1 MKRATLL
8 TVAVGM
14 LIFASSSFGQVPLTF
29 TGWDGSSWNG
39 GGTGFYYGSVNGTP
53 VGPGDTSP
61 GYFCDDFSHE
71 IQQPES
77 WNANAF
83 QVSNLL
89 TNWSTLGSQTVFGTA
104 LGANGFTDY
113 LEMAILVKAAFGGTL
128 GSLGGIGATVD
139 DLSEVLW
146 CITGG
151 PGNCASSGTNAM
163 SANAY
168 SLLQWIQANHSGM
181 SLSQF
186 ANLFLY
192 VPIPGSQTGSLGTPQ
207 EMWGNVPE
215 GGAALLYLLLAGAS
229 CFGAMF
235 FRSRDQI
242 GV

>member
-1 MKRATLL
+1 
-8 TVAVGM
+8 
-14 LIFASSSFGQVPLTF
+14 
-29 TGWDGSSWNG
+29 
-39 GGTGFYYGSVNGTP
+39 
-53 VGPGDTSP
+53 
-61 GYFCDDFSHE
+61 
-71 IQQPES
+71 
-77 WNANAF
+77 
-83 QVSNLL
+83 
-89 TNWSTLGSQTVFGTA
+89 
-104 LGANGFTDY
+104 
-113 LEMAILVKAAFGGTL
+113 
-128 GSLGGIGATVD
+128 
-139 DLSEVLW
+139 
-146 CITGG
+146 
-151 PGNCASSGTNAM
+151 M

>member
-1 MKRATLL
+1 
-8 TVAVGM
+8 
-14 LIFASSSFGQVPLTF
+14 
-29 TGWDGSSWNG
+29 
-39 GGTGFYYGSVNGTP
+39 
-53 VGPGDTSP
+53 
-61 GYFCDDFSHE
+61 
-71 IQQPES
+71 
-77 WNANAF
+77 
-83 QVSNLL
+83 
-89 TNWSTLGSQTVFGTA
+89 VFGTA

-151 PGNCASSGTNAM
+151 PGNCTSSGTNAM